1 MAKRA
6 RLRAVWLSACEGSN
20 PFPRISGLINMK
32 RTGPMNMQMAELI
45 KELKRIAAIEDAAIW
60 KRVAEELERPT
71 RSRRVVN
78 LSRINR
84 FCNNDETI
92 IVPGKVLSSGELNKK
107 VVIAAWAFSEA
118 AKEKIK
124 GANSEAIYIEE
135 LIKKNPKGSGVRII
149 G

>member
-1 MAKRA
+1 
-6 RLRAVWLSACEGSN
+6 
-20 PFPRISGLINMK
+20 MK
-32 RTGPMNMQMAELI
+32 RTGPTNMQMAELI

-92 IVPGKVLSSGELNKK
+92 IVPGKVLSSG
-107 VVIAAWAFSEA
+107 
-118 AKEKIK
+118 
-124 GANSEAIYIEE
+124 
-135 LIKKNPKGSGVRII
+135 
-149 G
+149 